1 MIASIN
7 LREYMR
13 YVLLLLT
20 LFVVSCSPT
29 SSSSIFGDLDSSD
42 PDNQQPD
49 VPEEEDTPG
58 DDTYVPELDLD
69 DNAPSKTSSIISL
82 KSKYIGSTTKLVET
96 MTICGQVVAND
107 IRDEFTYTMI
117 LEDSTGA
124 IEVSLDLD
132 NIAYE
137 FPLGCWA
144 TLVCDDLWLG
154 SRGGTI
160 VIGEEPTAD
169 DVVDMISE
177 YDLDTRLYY
186 VERGSI
192 PYPTFVSISDLNSS
206 LVSCFIG
213 IKDLRFLTDEGSTFC
228 QRDPDTGRS
237 ISTKH
242 TLESRDGEQIELF
255 VASTT
260 DYADDVIPSGYGNFY
275 VILDLYAG
283 VYSVRLIDRSFDF

>member
-1 MIASIN
+1 
-7 LREYMR
+7 MR
-13 YVLLLLT
+13 YILSLLT
-20 LFVVSCSPT
+20 LLMVCCSPS

-42 PDNQQPD
+42 SNNQKPEVPDEDDEAPD
-49 VPEEEDTPG
+49 
-58 DDTYVPELDLD
+58 DDTYVPEQDLD
-69 DNAPSKTSSIISL
+69 DNAPSTTSSIISL

-96 MTICGQVVAND
+96 ITICGQVVAND

-160 VIGEEPTAD
+160 VIGDEPTAD
-169 DVVDMISE
+169 DVVEMISE
-177 YDLDTRLYY
+177 YDLDSRLFY

-192 PYPTFVSISDLNSS
+192 PYPTFVSISDLSSS

-213 IKDLRFLTDEGSTFC
+213 IKDLCFLTDEGSTFC

-255 VASTT
+255 VPSTI
-260 DYADDVIPSGYGNFY
+260 DYADDVIPRGYGNFY
-275 VILDLYAG
+275 LILDLYAG
-283 VYSVRLIDRSFDF
+283 GYSVRLIDRSFDF